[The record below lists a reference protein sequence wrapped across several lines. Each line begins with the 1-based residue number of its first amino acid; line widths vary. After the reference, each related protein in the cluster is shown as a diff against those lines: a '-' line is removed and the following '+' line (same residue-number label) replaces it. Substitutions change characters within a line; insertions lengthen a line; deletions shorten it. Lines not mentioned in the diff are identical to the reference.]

1 MSGSLRLNGSTSGF
15 SEITAP
21 DVAGDQTFT
30 LPAVGG
36 ELMTLDTI
44 FESNDTGTSGY
55 IKFAN
60 GTLICYNRS
69 VASTSAAGSSIFA
82 NTWSF
87 PEPFISEPCV
97 LVSVESRDAAHDY
110 FCNVMCRLVTPTSV
124 RVYGQKQTDNGTM
137 RLSCQAIGMWK

>member
-36 ELMTLDTI
+36 ELMTVDTI

-60 GTLICYNRS
+60 GNLICYNRA
-69 VASTSAAGSSIFA
+69 VASTSAAGTSIFG
-82 NTWSF
+82 NTWVF
-87 PEPFISEPCV
+87 PEPFIIDPCV
-97 LVSVESRDAAHDY
+97 IVSVESGDNDNDY
-110 FCNVMCRLVTPTSV
+110 FCLAMSRLVTPTSV
-124 RVYGQKQTDNGTM
+124 RVYGQKQNPNGTM
-137 RLSCQAIGMWK
+137 RLSCQAIGRWK